1 MYSLIGG
8 RPRIRD
14 ALKRREEEID
24 SYEKLMKFSQD
35 SANEIEK
42 VLEPMAMWEQILSQD
57 GLGKRAVG
65 ALLENSAI

>member
-1 MYSLIGG
+1 LYSLIGG